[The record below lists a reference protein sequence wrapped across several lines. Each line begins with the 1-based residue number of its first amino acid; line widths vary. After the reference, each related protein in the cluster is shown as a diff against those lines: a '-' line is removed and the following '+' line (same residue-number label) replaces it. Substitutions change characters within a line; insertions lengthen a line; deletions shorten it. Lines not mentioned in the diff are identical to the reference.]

1 MQSWRS
7 SHHSTARHAP
17 FSSQS
22 QPASPCLILHLAFC
36 TTSPHHRNASPRP
49 ALDRNISRRTIPT
62 IHISPSTSSRPSL
75 PQPITASKIIFAS
88 IDRKTTS
95 RPQVP
100 TAARTP
106 YSCTGVLQLH
116 STLQLQQCQLP
127 SHRLLHPPEHLH
139 MYVHMQCRDLDCQGQ
154 RGVPPCPRLPRL
166 SLLPSSL
173 RFDMLW
179 NLDPCPSSTT
189 ES

>member
-75 PQPITASKIIFAS
+75 PKPITTFTHLIAYRHEKNNFSSAS
-88 IDRKTTS
+88 
-95 RPQVP
+95 
-100 TAARTP
+100 P
-106 YSCTGVLQLH
+106 YSGTNAIQLYGCLAAAQHAAAATMPASVTPTPPSSRAPTYVCTH
-116 STLQLQQCQLP
+116 A
-127 SHRLLHPPEHLH
+127 
-139 MYVHMQCRDLDCQGQ
+139 
-154 RGVPPCPRLPRL
+154 VPGSRLPGAAWR
-166 SLLPSSL
+166 SSVSSSSPSFPTPFL
-173 RFDMLW
+173 A
-179 NLDPCPSSTT
+179 
-189 ES
+189 